1 MRERRKGGGAGR
13 TEGGKQA
20 ARPSSL
26 TNHRLTHP
34 MGVLPRG
41 RSCRF
46 HVRRQLG
53 PSAKKRREVPGV
65 ASGEENAVYKR
76 TRWMRKRKEKGRGG
90 RRTKRR
96 KMRKERKTNS
106 GKSFLFKVNV
116 IFRFLRVFFVLV
128 FLVYLLTPCS

>member
-1 MRERRKGGGAGR
+1 M
-13 TEGGKQA
+13 
-20 ARPSSL
+20 
-26 TNHRLTHP
+26 
-34 MGVLPRG
+34 
-41 RSCRF
+41 
-46 HVRRQLG
+46 
-53 PSAKKRREVPGV
+53 PGV
-65 ASGEENAVYKR
+65 ASGKENAVYKR
-76 TRWMRKRKEKGRGG
+76 TRWMKKRKEKGRGG